1 MRLSA
6 PKKMTFYVT
15 VVLFLLSI
23 LGFWVAFL
31 GGTVQILLAYAAFL
45 ILAAGNYLK
54 GF

>member
-6 PKKMTFYVT
+6 PKKATFWVA
-15 VVLFLLSI
+15 VVLFVLSV

-31 GGTVQILLAYAAFL
+31 GDYQLWLAYAAFL

>member
-1 MRLSA
+1 MS
-6 PKKMTFYVT
+6 KKMTFYVA
-15 VVLFLLSI
+15 VVLFLLSV

-31 GGTVQILLAYAAFL
+31 GAYQLWLAFAAFV